1 MSIQQRTERERE
13 KGKVNYSIINIR
25 GKEMGTSLTSNLM
38 DCNGRVVAAPVIATL
53 REKQTTTTTEKWRA
67 TATAIHI
74 YNIAAPN
81 ISIYR
86 IGSIFCAPC
95 IRSFHIFF
103 FVHVA
108 YFWGFFFL
116 PWVEVLFDST
126 ASPSS
131 NHARNAT
138 WLGDMSFSVQPHTQ
152 QDPGVGAGGRIEKKA
167 KNVEIIVKGI

>member
-1 MSIQQRTERERE
+1 
-13 KGKVNYSIINIR
+13 
-25 GKEMGTSLTSNLM
+25 MGTSLTSNLM

-53 REKQTTTTTEKWRA
+53 REKQTTTKTEKWRA

-108 YFWGFFFL
+108 YFWGFFF
-116 PWVEVLFDST
+116 
-126 ASPSS
+126 PS
-131 NHARNAT
+131 
-138 WLGDMSFSVQPHTQ
+138 LG
-152 QDPGVGAGGRIEKKA
+152 GGF
-167 KNVEIIVKGI
+167 V